1 MSNLPLNWY
10 VVLKFELGMNTNDK
24 VQITHLHC
32 AMSNNYQFQL
42 SFNAMFENFIYLFH
56 YYYYCVLQ

>member
-10 VVLKFELGMNTNDK
+10 VVLKFENDK
-24 VQITHLHC
+24 EQIMHC

-56 YYYYCVLQ
+56 WRIMQ